1 MAIDFPSNPTNGQTI
16 TVGDITYAYDSTKG
30 VWTDNPQGLTQA
42 LDALTDVDT
51 STAAPTNGQVLVY
64 DSASSKFKPGDMSAG
79 VTVYAT
85 IDDLPLSGVA
95 EGEMA
100 LVDSTDRLY
109 IFSDLGWYNIALVNT
124 SPSISNVA
132 SSYAL
137 STDGSATVIT
147 IDAADPEGIPLTF
160 SLVSD
165 TSANTATVV
174 QGTGANTNIFTVTP
188 STNDADEGS
197 FSLTFRASDGVN
209 IASAASSF
217 TLQFS
222 VLNSKYTT
230 ALITSVGANLAD
242 NNDFVDSST
251 NSHTITAAGD
261 PTQTTFSPYRH
272 GGYSAYFDGT
282 GDYLHIADNAAF
294 NFGSGDSTIE
304 MWVYPLGTGTFNLIT
319 RGTSGYSGFILSST
333 GFLESTDGASWAVNI
348 TFSTA
353 ITANSWQHVAV
364 VRNGSTITVY
374 RNGASIGTSSISGSV
389 VSSAQSLTIGQR
401 AGQSNFSG
409 YMTDLRIVKGTP
421 ITPIAG
427 GPEDRLTAVTNT
439 SLLACHLPYFA
450 DGSTTGH
457 TINVGGDTKIE
468 PFAPYDYTPSYTS
481 GTHGGSIFVGSGDYL
496 DIGGTSDFTFGTGDF
511 TVEAWI
517 YVTDT
522 SNTFKI
528 FNVGGAQAGSFSLYF
543 LTNGKFQL
551 ARYGDAAGAG
561 TTTNSYP
568 HNTWLHVRGVRSSGT
583 TKLFINGVED
593 TGASYA
599 MSSVTATNV
608 AEIGRTWESS
618 ADGEGFIADLRVEV
632 GTAISTSDFDPPTA
646 PVSALTNT
654 DLLLSGTNAGII
666 DKSQSVKTITLNG
679 NVKSSTTQTK
689 YLTSSMYFDGTGDY
703 VEAGDVSLPA
713 DFTVE
718 FWIYANAFA
727 NWKGIVGIG
736 ASATSHLCVR
746 LTSTGAINFWLNTPS
761 NQGSSA
767 GTLSTG
773 TWTHIAFVRSGSG
786 TNNLKLFVDGQLD
799 TQSTST
805 YSIPEA
811 PMVIGRSYD
820 SYNGE
825 YLNGYLSD
833 VRITKGLARYTAA
846 DESANIPTA
855 ALQG

>member
-1 MAIDFPSNPTNGQTI
+1 M
-16 TVGDITYAYDSTKG
+16 
-30 VWTDNPQGLTQA
+30 
-42 LDALTDVDT
+42 
-51 STAAPTNGQVLVY
+51 
-64 DSASSKFKPGDMSAG
+64 
-79 VTVYAT
+79 
-85 IDDLPLSGVA
+85 
-95 EGEMA
+95 
-100 LVDSTDRLY
+100 
-109 IFSDLGWYNIALVNT
+109 
-124 SPSISNVA
+124 
-132 SSYAL
+132 
-137 STDGSATVIT
+137 
-147 IDAADPEGIPLTF
+147 
-160 SLVSD
+160 
-165 TSANTATVV
+165 
-174 QGTGANTNIFTVTP
+174 
-188 STNDADEGS
+188 
-197 FSLTFRASDGVN
+197 
-209 IASAASSF
+209 
-217 TLQFS
+217 
-222 VLNSKYTT
+222 
-230 ALITSVGANLAD
+230 LA
-242 NNDFVDSST
+242 
-251 NSHTITAAGD
+251 
-261 PTQTTFSPYRH
+261 
-272 GGYSAYFDGT
+272 
-282 GDYLHIADNAAF
+282 
-294 NFGSGDSTIE
+294 
-304 MWVYPLGTGTFNLIT
+304 
-319 RGTSGYSGFILSST
+319 
-333 GFLESTDGASWAVNI
+333 
-348 TFSTA
+348 
-353 ITANSWQHVAV
+353 
-364 VRNGSTITVY
+364 
-374 RNGASIGTSSISGSV
+374 
-389 VSSAQSLTIGQR
+389 
-401 AGQSNFSG
+401 
-409 YMTDLRIVKGTP
+409 
-421 ITPIAG
+421 
-427 GPEDRLTAVTNT
+427 
-439 SLLACHLPYFA
+439 
-450 DGSTTGH
+450 
-457 TINVGGDTKIE
+457 
-468 PFAPYDYTPSYTS
+468 
-481 GTHGGSIFVGSGDYL
+481 
-496 DIGGTSDFTFGTGDF
+496 
-511 TVEAWI
+511 
-517 YVTDT
+517 
-522 SNTFKI
+522 
-528 FNVGGAQAGSFSLYF
+528 GAQAGSFSLYF

>member
-132 SSYAL
+132 SSYTL

-147 IDAADPEGIPLTF
+147 IDAADPEGLPLTF

-188 STNDADEGS
+188 STNDADAGS

-222 VLNSKYTT
+222 VSNSKYTT

-251 NSHTITAAGD
+251 NSHTITTVGNA
-261 PTQTTFSPYRH
+261 TQTTFSPYRR

-282 GDYLHIADNAAF
+282 GDYLYIADNAAF

-319 RGTSGYSGFILSST
+319 RGTSSYSGFILSST
-333 GFLESTDGASWAVNI
+333 GLLESTTGSSWNVNI

-364 VRNGSTITVY
+364 VRSGSTITVY

-409 YMTDLRIVKGTP
+409 YMTDLRIVKGTS
-421 ITPIAG
+421 ITPPAG
-427 GPEDRLTAVTNT
+427 GPVDRLTAVTNT

-468 PFAPYDYTPSYTS
+468 PFALYDYGTYAS
-481 GTHGGSIFVGSGDYL
+481 GTHGGSIYFDGSGDYL
-496 DIGGTSDFTFGTGDF
+496 SI
-511 TVEAWI
+511 AN
-517 YVTDT
+517 DT
-522 SNTFKI
+522 S
-528 FNVGGAQAGSFSLYF
+528 L
-543 LTNGKFQL
+543 QL
-551 ARYGDAAGAG
+551 G
-561 TTTNSYP
+561 TT
-568 HNTWLHVRGVRSSGT
+568 
-583 TKLFINGVED
+583 
-593 TGASYA
+593 
-599 MSSVTATNV
+599 
-608 AEIGRTWESS
+608 S
-618 ADGEGFIADLRVEV
+618 A
-632 GTAISTSDFDPPTA
+632 
-646 PVSALTNT
+646 
-654 DLLLSGTNAGII
+654 
-666 DKSQSVKTITLNG
+666 
-679 NVKSSTTQTK
+679 
-689 YLTSSMYFDGTGDY
+689 
-703 VEAGDVSLPA
+703 
-713 DFTVE
+713 FTVE
-718 FWIYANAFA
+718 FWIYIPASNSDYSVLLG
-727 NWKGIVGIG
+727 KGYNTGSAEWYLELMADG
-736 ASATSHLCVR
+736 AIDLFVSTNGTSYGTIATV
-746 LTSTGAINFWLNTPS
+746 TSTLSQNT
-761 NQGSSA
+761 
-767 GTLSTG
+767 
-773 TWTHIAFVRSGSG
+773 WHHIAFVRE
-786 TNNLKLFVDGQLD
+786 
-799 TQSTST
+799 STSNVKVYTNGSQT
-805 YSIPEA
+805 YSSTTFTDWNVSTGP
-811 PMVIGRSYD
+811 VQIGG
-820 SYNGE
+820 YNDGSSTLASNC
-825 YLNGYLSD
+825 YISNLRF
-833 VRITKGLARYTAA
+833 VKGTAVNYSNFPPNST
-846 DESANIPTA
+846 D
-855 ALQG
+855 